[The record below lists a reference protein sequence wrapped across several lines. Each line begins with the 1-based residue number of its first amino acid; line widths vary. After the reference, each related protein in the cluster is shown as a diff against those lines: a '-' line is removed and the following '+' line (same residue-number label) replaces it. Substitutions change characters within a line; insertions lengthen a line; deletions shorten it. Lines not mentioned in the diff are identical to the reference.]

1 MTQTRKKVLGYGIDL
16 VSFSEALCK
25 VDDSIRDKSGMQIVT
40 INPEMINQGHAIPE
54 MDEILKN
61 AEMILPDGVGIK
73 IALKLKGINQERIA
87 GIEFAKKI
95 IELCAKNGYKI
106 ALFGAKQEVIE
117 KTEENLLK
125 EYPELKIVYTRNGYF
140 SKEEEQQIKEDIKN
154 AGPDVIF
161 TALGAPKQ
169 EIFNKEMKQ
178 LLPGSVFIGI
188 GGSFDVWSGM
198 VQRAPEIWQKTGLEW
213 LYRTLKEPQRFKRIF
228 PTLPLFVLRVLKERL
243 VPKGV

>member
-1 MTQTRKKVLGYGIDL
+1 MTQTRKKVLGYDIDL

-25 VDDSIRDKSGMQIVT
+25 VDDSIREKSGMQIVT

-61 AEMILPDGVGIK
+61 AEMILPDGVGVK

-87 GIEFAKKI
+87 GIEFAKKV

-117 KTEENLLK
+117 KTSENLRK
-125 EYPELKIVYTRNGYF
+125 EYPELKIVYSRNGYF

-228 PTLPLFVLRVLKERL
+228 PTLPLILIKVIIEVISEK
-243 VPKGV
+243 

>member
-106 ALFGAKQEVIE
+106 ALFGAKQEVIK

-125 EYPELKIVYTRNGYF
+125 EYPELKIVYSRNGYF

-178 LLPGSVFIGI
+178 LLSGSVFIGI

-228 PTLPLFVLRVLKERL
+228 PTLPLFLIKVIIEVISEK
-243 VPKGV
+243 

>member
-1 MTQTRKKVLGYGIDL
+1 MTQTRKKVLGYDIDL

-25 VDDSIRDKSGMQIVT
+25 VDDSIREKSGMQIVT

-87 GIEFAKKI
+87 GIEFAKKV

-117 KTEENLLK
+117 KTSENLRK
-125 EYPELKIVYTRNGYF
+125 EYPELKIVYSRNGYF

-228 PTLPLFVLRVLKERL
+228 PTLPLFLIKVIIEVISEK
-243 VPKGV
+243 

>member
-1 MTQTRKKVLGYGIDL
+1 MTQTRKKVLGYDIDL

-25 VDDSIRDKSGMQIVT
+25 VDDSIREKSGMQIVT

-61 AEMILPDGVGIK
+61 AEMILPDGVGVK

-87 GIEFAKKI
+87 GIEFAKKV

-117 KTEENLLK
+117 KTSENLLK
-125 EYPELKIVYTRNGYF
+125 EYPELKIVYSRNGYF

-228 PTLPLFVLRVLKERL
+228 PTLPLFLIKVIIEVISEK
-243 VPKGV
+243 

>member
-1 MTQTRKKVLGYGIDL
+1 MTQTRKKVLGYDIDL

-25 VDDSIRDKSGMQIVT
+25 VDDSIREKSGMQIVT

-61 AEMILPDGVGIK
+61 AEMILPDGVGVK

-87 GIEFAKKI
+87 GIEFAKKV

-117 KTEENLLK
+117 KTSENLRK
-125 EYPELKIVYTRNGYF
+125 EYPELKIVYSRNGYF

-228 PTLPLFVLRVLKERL
+228 PTLPLFLIKVIIEVISEK
-243 VPKGV
+243 

>member
-1 MTQTRKKVLGYGIDL
+1 MTQTRKKVLGYDIDL

-25 VDDSIRDKSGMQIVT
+25 VDDSIREKSGMQIVT

-87 GIEFAKKI
+87 GIEFAKKV

-117 KTEENLLK
+117 KTSENLMK
-125 EYPELKIVYTRNGYF
+125 EYPELKIVYSRNVYF
-140 SKEEEQQIKEDIKN
+140 SKEEEQQRKEDIKN

-228 PTLPLFVLRVLKERL
+228 PTLPLFLIKVIIEVISEK
-243 VPKGV
+243 

>member
-1 MTQTRKKVLGYGIDL
+1 MTQTRKKVLGYDIDL

-25 VDDSIRDKSGMQIVT
+25 VDNSIREKSGMQIVT

-87 GIEFAKKI
+87 GIEFAKKV

-117 KTEENLLK
+117 KTSENLRK
-125 EYPELKIVYTRNGYF
+125 EYPELKIVYSRNGYF

-228 PTLPLFVLRVLKERL
+228 PTLPLFLIKVIIEVISEK
-243 VPKGV
+243 

>member
-95 IELCAKNGYKI
+95 IELCAKHDYKI

-228 PTLPLFVLRVLKERL
+228 PTLPLFLIKVIIEVISEK
-243 VPKGV
+243 

>member
-106 ALFGAKQEVIE
+106 ALFGAKQEVIK

-125 EYPELKIVYTRNGYF
+125 EYPELKIVYSRNGYF

-228 PTLPLFVLRVLKERL
+228 PTLPLFLIKVIIEVISEK
-243 VPKGV
+243 

>member
-125 EYPELKIVYTRNGYF
+125 EYPELKIVYSRNGYF

-178 LLPGSVFIGI
+178 LLPGTVFIGI

-228 PTLPLFVLRVLKERL
+228 PTLPLFLIKVIIEVISEK
-243 VPKGV
+243 

>member
-1 MTQTRKKVLGYGIDL
+1 MTQTRKKVLGYDIDL

-25 VDDSIRDKSGMQIVT
+25 VDNSIREKSGMQIVT

-61 AEMILPDGVGIK
+61 AEMILPDGVGVK

-87 GIEFAKKI
+87 GIEFAKKV

-117 KTEENLLK
+117 KTSENLQK
-125 EYPELKIVYTRNGYF
+125 EYPELKIVYSRNGYF

-228 PTLPLFVLRVLKERL
+228 PTLPLFLIKVIIEVISEK
-243 VPKGV
+243 

>member
-54 MDEILKN
+54 MDEILKK

-228 PTLPLFVLRVLKERL
+228 PTLPLFLIKVIIEVISEK
-243 VPKGV
+243 

>member
-213 LYRTLKEPQRFKRIF
+213 FYRTLKEPQRFKRIF
-228 PTLPLFVLRVLKERL
+228 PTLPLFLIKVIIEVISEK
-243 VPKGV
+243 

>member
-178 LLPGSVFIGI
+178 LLPGTVFIGI

-228 PTLPLFVLRVLKERL
+228 PTLPLFLIKVIIEVISEK
-243 VPKGV
+243 

>member
-125 EYPELKIVYTRNGYF
+125 EYPELKIVYSRNGYF

-228 PTLPLFVLRVLKERL
+228 PTLPLFLIKVIIEVISEK
-243 VPKGV
+243 

>member
-106 ALFGAKQEVIE
+106 A

-228 PTLPLFVLRVLKERL
+228 PTLPLFLIKVIIEVISEK
-243 VPKGV
+243 